1 MMPIKRAIKAAFNHY
16 GLEITRSHRDTIGRK
31 PFVFDY
37 EPHIAPRW
45 AYGTAPDM
53 RIGKAIAANHARY
66 AQTLDRFL
74 RYRDAVSA
82 IPRDHREDEPTS
94 PHWNNFFLSGL
105 DAASLV
111 CFVLDIRPRT
121 YLEIGSGNSTKF
133 ARHAIKLGGLTTSV
147 ISVDP
152 QPRAEIDGLCDKIF
166 RLPLEEA
173 DHQIFSILRAGD
185 ILFFDGSHRIFTN
198 SDVAVF
204 FLEILPSLPPGVLV
218 HIHDIFL
225 PLDYPPE
232 WNDRFYSEQYILAAM
247 LLCRERPFDVIL
259 PSSYVTLDPDLAK
272 TASELMRGTG
282 VAPAPAVSF
291 WIRTREQNGS
301 LSGGS

>member
-16 GLEITRSHRDTIGRK
+16 GLEITRCQRDTTRRQ
-31 PFVFDY
+31 PLPFDY

-45 AYGTAPDM
+45 GYGTAPHM
-53 RIGKAIAANHARY
+53 RIGRAISANHERY

-74 RYRDAVSA
+74 QYRDALSA
-82 IPRDHREDEPTS
+82 IPRDRREDDPTS
-94 PHWNNFFLSGL
+94 PHWNNLFLSGL

-111 CFVLDIRPRT
+111 CFVLETRPRV

-133 ARHAIKLGGLTTSV
+133 ARHAIKLGGLTSSV

-152 QPRAEIDGLCDKIF
+152 HPRAEIDGLCDKIF

-173 DHQIFSILRAGD
+173 NHQTFSILQAGD

-198 SDVAVF
+198 SDVVVF
-204 FLEILPSLPPGVLV
+204 FLELLPSLPPGVLV
-218 HIHDIFL
+218 HIHDVFL

-232 WNDRFYSEQYILAAM
+232 WNDRLYSEQYMLAAM
-247 LLCRERPFDVIL
+247 LLCRERPFDVVL
-259 PSSYVTLDPDLAK
+259 PNSYVMLDTGFAK

-291 WIRTREQNGS
+291 WIRTREQGDR
-301 LSGGS
+301 